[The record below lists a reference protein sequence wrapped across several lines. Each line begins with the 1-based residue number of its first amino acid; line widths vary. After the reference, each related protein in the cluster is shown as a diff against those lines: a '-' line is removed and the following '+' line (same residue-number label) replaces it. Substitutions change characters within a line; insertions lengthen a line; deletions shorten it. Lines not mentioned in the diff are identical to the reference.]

1 MFTDNKIIFYYSNN
15 DYGFNKKEEFYRRTA
30 VMIPAPIIA
39 PSAMKR
45 RSNATIFLNDAV
57 TCFVQTDVPVIFG
70 ALVKDKN
77 LILPIGFPIL

>member
-57 TCFVQTDVPVIFG
+57 TCFVQTDVPVILG